1 MKTGVVL
8 LTVLALTSALPKST
22 EFNFRNLYKP
32 PAGKIKTKTNPRIIG
47 GQEATPHSIPYQA
60 FLEIYSESQMWYCGG
75 TLVSQNYI
83 LTAGHC
89 GVDAVKLDVI
99 LGAHKALQPEDTQLV
114 LTSTEVKVHEEYDGD
129 NIFNDIALVK
139 LPRTISFTSALQPSV
154 LPSYSDINNTY
165 SEVRANVSGWGLT
178 DMYETK
184 PSEVLHY
191 LEMRVTTNKECDDNF
206 NATIIPS
213 MICTSGEDDTGSCS
227 GDSGGPLVTDGVPIG
242 IVSFGVIFCMPGYPS
257 GFTRI
262 TSFLDWIAANSDVKI
277 M

>member
-1 MKTGVVL
+1 
-8 LTVLALTSALPKST
+8 
-22 EFNFRNLYKP
+22 
-32 PAGKIKTKTNPRIIG
+32 
-47 GQEATPHSIPYQA
+47 
-60 FLEIYSESQMWYCGG
+60 
-75 TLVSQNYI
+75 
-83 LTAGHC
+83 
-89 GVDAVKLDVI
+89 VI

-139 LPRTISFTSALQPSV
+139 LPRTISLTSAIQPSV
-154 LPSYSDINNTY
+154 LPSHGDINNTY

-227 GDSGGPLVTDGVPIG
+227 GDSGGPLVTDGVQIG

-262 TSFLDWIAANSDVKI
+262 TSFLDWIAANSDVRI

>member
-1 MKTGVVL
+1 MKTGVVV

-22 EFNFRNLYKP
+22 KLNFRNLYKP
-32 PAGKIKTKTNPRIIG
+32 PAGKIKIKTNPRIIG

-75 TLVSQNYI
+75 TLVSQNYV

-114 LTSTEVKVHEEYDGD
+114 LTTTEVKVHEEYDGD

-165 SEVRANVSGWGLT
+165 SEIRANVSGWGLT

-191 LEMRVTTNKECDDNF
+191 LEMRVTTNKECDDYF
-206 NATIIPS
+206 NATITPS

-227 GDSGGPLVTDGVPIG
+227 GDSGGPLVTDGVQIG
-242 IVSFGVIFCMPGYPS
+242 IVSFGVIFCMSGYPS